1 MPPVPAPACKNKT
14 SLAEA
19 NPLPHE
25 MATAHLFANVTQI
38 FLTWQSILQ
47 EMISLCWFYIYFT
60 FIGTFLAGNP
70 KDQIVKAV
78 SSREQSSRC
87 SVAWRDYLPCVPDIL
102 DPSSRV
108 LLHGLPASALP
119 PLSVPSTLTAG
130 HTRVCWCQ
138 VIILLSFKWLFWC
151 LTSMTLSILQ
161 NPVLPWC
168 TSL

>member
-1 MPPVPAPACKNKT
+1 
-14 SLAEA
+14 
-19 NPLPHE
+19 

-38 FLTWQSILQ
+38 FLTWQSVLQ
-47 EMISLCWFYIYFT
+47 EMISLCWFYIYFI

-78 SSREQSSRC
+78 SSREQSSRL

-108 LLHGLPASALP
+108 LLHGLSAPAPTS
-119 PLSVPSTLTAG
+119 LSVPSIVTAG
-130 HTRVCWCQ
+130 HTSVCWCQ
-138 VIILLSFKWLFWC
+138 VIILLSFEWLFWC
-151 LTSMTLSILQ
+151 LTNMTLSILQ

-168 TSL
+168 ISL